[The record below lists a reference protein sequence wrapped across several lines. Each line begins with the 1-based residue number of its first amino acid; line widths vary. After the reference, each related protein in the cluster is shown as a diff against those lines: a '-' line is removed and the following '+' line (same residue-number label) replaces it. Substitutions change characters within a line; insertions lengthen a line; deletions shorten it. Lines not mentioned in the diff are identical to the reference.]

1 MKTKI
6 CMIAVLIMALV
17 GCATVANLQT
27 AWNKLTPNDKA
38 RIVVGGFQDQLNNL
52 FALGKS
58 YVASHPE
65 KATEWKTKVIPAF
78 DTANK
83 SLRGYIVAIGMGTAT
98 PEAVF
103 KEIPPLIV
111 SVVTLLQAMG
121 VIGIGGAK

>member
-1 MKTKI
+1 MKRNI
-6 CMIAVLIMALV
+6 CIIITLIVALV
-17 GCATVANLQT
+17 GCASVANLQT

-52 FALGKS
+52 FDIGKS
-58 YVASHPE
+58 YVASHPD
-65 KATEWKTKVIPAF
+65 KVTEWKTKVIPAF
-78 DTANK
+78 DMANK

-98 PEAVF
+98 PEAIF

-121 VIGIGGAK
+121 VANIGGAK

>member
-6 CMIAVLIMALV
+6 CIIAAVIMVLA
-17 GCATVANLQT
+17 GCASVADLQT

-52 FALGKS
+52 FDIGKG

-83 SLRGYIVAIGMGTAT
+83 GLRGYIVAIGMGTAT
-98 PEAVF
+98 PEAIF

-111 SVVTLLQAMG
+111 SVVTLLQTMG
-121 VIGIGGAK
+121 VTGIGGVK